1 MEELELEK
9 KIKLDFPLN
18 VCSYDTGSVFS
29 VPHQVAEIFIA
40 EEKIVGLVNRSSSA
54 HEVDIYLESWSSRLR
69 ELSSDYYDDVLQR
82 LVGNPVHVFNLMER
96 LVILLPK
103 IVEGLPEPEQ
113 VEIAAS
119 LRALSSQPDETD
131 VEGAMQA
138 LIRVQ
143 FAYK

>member
-1 MEELELEK
+1 MEQNILK
-9 KIKLDFPLN
+9 RNFPFN
-18 VCSYDTGSVFS
+18 VCSSDTGSVFS

-40 EEKIVGLVNRSSSA
+40 EEKIVGLVNRSSSTQ
-54 HEVDIYLESWSSRLR
+54 EVDIYLESWSSRLT
-69 ELSSDYYDDVLQR
+69 ELSSDYYEDVLQR

-103 IVEGLPEPEQ
+103 IVAGLPEPEQ
-113 VEIAAS
+113 EEIAAS
-119 LRALSSQPDETD
+119 LRALSGQPDETD

>member
-1 MEELELEK
+1 MVWLS
-9 KIKLDFPLN
+9 FP
-18 VCSYDTGSVFS
+18 DAGSVFS

-40 EEKIVGLVNRSSSA
+40 EQEIVNIVNRSASRL
-54 HEVDIYLESWSSRLR
+54 DISLQDVEFYMESWSSRVKELR
-69 ELSSDYYDDVLQR
+69 SDNLEDVLER

-96 LVILLPK
+96 LVLLLPN
-103 IVEGLPEPEQ
+103 IVQGMTDVDREEMESSLAKLPEK
-113 VEIAAS
+113 
-119 LRALSSQPDETD
+119 PDESD